1 MQYPGQIVRGSKKAQ
16 ETDEPSKGIGSKVR
30 LLFFGGSHCIAP
42 AREKAREQLQLVHV
56 VLPPLFQRD
65 FRLLEPRTEQGY
77 IRPLQRNLMFPSF
90 EFPVGILVRI
100 YPQKQQQFNRKTTLK
115 TYYYKVN

>member
-1 MQYPGQIVRGSKKAQ
+1 MAQ
-16 ETDEPSKGIGSKVR
+16 TYVSSLV
-30 LLFFGGSHCIAP
+30 FFGGSHCIAP